1 VKKKKVIY
9 LSSGQLS
16 APAPVCPAC
25 TKLLDGFTAITND
38 SRRPRPRPTPGD
50 VTWCVYC
57 FVWYEFY
64 GEPLK
69 LRALSQDEVAKVP
82 EEMRALHR
90 QMVIDHALNPAG
102 DDWLRRPN

>member
-1 VKKKKVIY
+1 MKKKKDIY

-50 VTWCVYC
+50 VTICDCCLV
-57 FVWYEFY
+57 FY
-64 GEPLK
+64 KFHGAPLQ
-69 LRALSQDEVAKVP
+69 LRAMSQDEVAKLH

-90 QMVIDHALNPAG
+90 EMVTDRALHPQG
-102 DDWLRRPN
+102 DDWPRRPN